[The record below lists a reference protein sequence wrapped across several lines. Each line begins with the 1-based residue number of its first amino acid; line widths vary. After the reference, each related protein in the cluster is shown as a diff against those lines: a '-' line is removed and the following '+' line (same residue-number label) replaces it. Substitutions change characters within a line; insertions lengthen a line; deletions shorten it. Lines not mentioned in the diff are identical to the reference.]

1 MQILIGFLLAILVA
15 VVAYRARS
23 LSRSGAFAAT
33 LVGGVIFGMGGW
45 QWAVLLLTFFIT
57 SSALTRAFKKR
68 KRGLDEKFSKG
79 GQRDAGQVFGNGG
92 LATVFAA
99 LHFFI
104 PSAGWVW
111 VAFAACLAA
120 VNADTWATELGVLS
134 KSPPRMVTNLAKEV
148 EKGTSGG
155 ISLIGTLAA
164 LAGSALIGILAL
176 LICPYPFS
184 WTLGVAVTLAGFI
197 GCMFDSFLGGTIQ
210 AIYHCPTCQKET
222 EQHPLHTCGTITTL
236 KRGLPWLDND
246 IVNLGCAIFGVG
258 VALLLTLKM

>member
-1 MQILIGFLLAILVA
+1 MQILIGFLLAILIA
-15 VVAYRARS
+15 VLAYRAHS
-23 LSRSGAFAAT
+23 LNRSGAFAAT

-68 KRGLDEKFSKG
+68 KHGLDEKFSKG

-92 LATVFAA
+92 LATLFAG

-104 PSAGWVW
+104 SDASWVW

-134 KSPPRMVTNLAKEV
+134 KPPPRMVTNLSKEV

-164 LAGSALIGILAL
+164 LSGSALIGLLAV
-176 LICPYPFS
+176 LISPYPFH
-184 WTLGVAVTLAGFI
+184 WTIGFAVTFAGFI

-210 AIYHCPTCQKET
+210 AIYHCPSCNKET
-222 EQHPLHTCGTITTL
+222 EQHPLHTCGTTTTL

-246 IVNLGCAIFGVG
+246 IVNLGCAIFGVV
-258 VALLLTLKM
+258 VALLIVMA